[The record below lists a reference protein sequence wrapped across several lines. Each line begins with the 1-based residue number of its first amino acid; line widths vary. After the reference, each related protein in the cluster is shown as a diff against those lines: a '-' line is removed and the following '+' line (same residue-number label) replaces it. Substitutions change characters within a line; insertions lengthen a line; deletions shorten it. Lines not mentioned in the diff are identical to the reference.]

1 MKDDRKSFL
10 SFSFFYVCFPS
21 SNWTRSPRA
30 AMFTLK
36 HTWTCLPCSTLSCT
50 CIVRSH
56 AHCTVLYVL
65 ETRAPGYAEKTRF
78 WEELGA
84 EEDWFIV
91 KKEMGAKEGFL
102 FYEESLLGR
111 NWVQRKDFLLSKE
124 SLLGEGIGY
133 RGRISSS
140 VKNHY

>member
-1 MKDDRKSFL
+1 
-10 SFSFFYVCFPS
+10 
-21 SNWTRSPRA
+21 
-30 AMFTLK
+30 
-36 HTWTCLPCSTLSCT
+36 
-50 CIVRSH
+50 
-56 AHCTVLYVL
+56 
-65 ETRAPGYAEKTRF
+65 
-78 WEELGA
+78 
-84 EEDWFIV
+84 
-91 KKEMGAKEGFL
+91 MGAKEGFL